1 MSETATPETNAA
13 ANGPADQTPECG
25 WVKLYHP
32 RGPLVT
38 IPVTAGPLDYGAMLT
53 NVSAMLD
60 VGWLTVAPGLDPGE
74 QKFDVGYVVRRI
86 KDNNNDGT
94 SSDVIDLYPADEGLK
109 WPEMHVYLDDQAD
122 IDAFEF
128 ASGLS
133 VAALPEHIGKDRI
146 ERGASRRTDPL
157 IVKAPRPFG
166 VVWKANPKHDPNET
180 DVKKKKP
187 KKMFVR
193 WENQRP
199 ATAAAPPQ
207 GGPNGSTGST
217 GSQNGSQPNQG
228 QSKGLPATGLELVDR
243 LKVYEGKLVSQCLC
257 NQGDLLAFVLGE
269 GVKKNHPADLAKWT
283 APAIALAADA
293 TKAFEA
299 QARERAA
306 GSGPG
311 GGGDQPF

>member
-1 MSETATPETNAA
+1 MSDAPTTAPTTMTPEAVVPT
-13 ANGPADQTPECG
+13 GTEKIECG

-38 IPVTAGPLDYGAMLT
+38 IPVTAVPLDYGAMLV

-60 VGWLTVAPGLDPGE
+60 GGWLMTAPGLEAGE

-122 IDAFEF
+122 IDAFEY
-128 ASGLS
+128 ATGMT

-146 ERGASRRTDPL
+146 ERGASKRTDPL

-187 KKMFVR
+187 KKLFVR

-199 ATAAAPPQ
+199 ATDTPQ
-207 GGPNGSTGST
+207 GGPGPNGQG
-217 GSQNGSQPNQG
+217 GQNGTHANQG

-243 LKVYEGKLVSQCLC
+243 LKVKEGKLVSQYLC

-269 GVKKNHPADLAKWT
+269 GVKKNYPADLAKWT
-283 APAIALAADA
+283 GPAIALAADV

-311 GGGDQPF
+311 GSGDQPF